1 MWPRSPDS
9 PHVQG
14 FRLVPWTSYYHTH
27 PPSTQIPSSEK
38 LTGIWK
44 KQLHALRKPAESPE
58 DALISPYC
66 LPQLSPP
73 QSAPCLLL
81 MYTPASPLPAPT
93 LHSHLQGCECLY
105 FWFLVS
111 FRTSRRFKLLIHLL
125 GAKHNIFWEWIRG
138 LNLGNVLSKCGFAM
152 QAY

>member
-1 MWPRSPDS
+1 M
-9 PHVQG
+9 
-14 FRLVPWTSYYHTH
+14 PWTSYYHPH
-27 PPSTQIPSSEK
+27 PSGSQRPQSRELRRIYR
-38 LTGIWK
+38 
-44 KQLHALRKPAESPE
+44 KQLRALQPARSEPKGCP
-58 DALISPYC
+58 DLPALSTAVLSSSKCTLSLPYIHPC
-66 LPQLSPP
+66 FSPP
-73 QSAPCLLL
+73 CP
-81 MYTPASPLPAPT
+81 PP

-138 LNLGNVLSKCGFAM
+138 LNLGSVLSKCGFAM